1 MLQMDR
7 RIGENIRE
15 EARRAKAIAVE
26 MYRAGDLCGAK
37 EFAVRAHRLNPSLCG
52 LLRLNA
58 VLDVHMGL
66 AKQINGE
73 IDWYAVLSVDP
84 TADLETI
91 QQRYQKLSLDII
103 LDDCDNTVC
112 SVDEANM
119 FLTGSWNHLCNEESK
134 QVYDMRRQ
142 EQLQLQNLRRASEAF
157 SNSVDNSTFWTLCR
171 SCNMKY
177 EYPGRCKDRRVM
189 SVHCCKPFDAFEC
202 PGPSMNRV
210 TPWTYDQ
217 QQLRRAVTSQVPS
230 FTNNPVVLSAVP
242 EPVLT
247 SQRTFDQVNRV
258 GQETVEAR
266 FEQPPPRVSG
276 PVNQLRRASGGDNK
290 RKGPLL
296 TNVPQFRRISED
308 AGLRDMIEKGK
319 SLIEQTLERLVS
331 ASQQNNVASASAS
344 AATNIPQGSKNCIAA
359 EGVKCESKNTNV
371 VVKKEEPDAVFVIVP
386 DTDFHNFDNDR
397 TKASFRE
404 GNQVW
409 AVYDDKGMPRL
420 YAMVHGLVTQEPFKM
435 CYSLLYSKNNE
446 ELGPMKWIESGFY
459 KTTGS
464 FSIGKRDVWALY
476 TNWSPSW
483 NSSTPEEVVNK
494 YQLVEV
500 LHDFEEGVGV
510 PVVPLFKVPGYKVV
524 FRRHPYQWTI
534 PKCELFRLSH
544 QVDSHFLTSEDG
556 ENVPV
561 GFLELDPAYLTPEL
575 LNVVTKEEMRG
586 LENVAFK
593 KPKEEADGGEAKK
606 KLGMMRKLETVVKKP
621 KEEVDDGVGSSSN
634 VANDG
639 ENSKVKLELEC
650 DKEEKL

>member
-1 MLQMDR
+1 MDR

-26 MYRAGDLCGAK
+26 MYRAGDFCGAK
-37 EFAVRAHRLNPSLCG
+37 EFAVRAQRLNPSLCG

-58 VLDVHMGL
+58 VLDVRMGF

-91 QQRYQKLSLDII
+91 HQRYRKLSLDII

-119 FLTGSWNHLCNEESK
+119 LLTGSWNHLCNEETK

-157 SNSVDNSTFWTLCR
+157 SSSVDNSTFWTLCR
-171 SCNMKY
+171 SCSMKY
-177 EYPGRCKDRRVM
+177 EYPGRCKDLRVM
-189 SVHCCKPFDAFEC
+189 CVHCCKPFDAFEC

-210 TPWTYDQ
+210 TPWTYEKQ
-217 QQLRRAVTSQVPS
+217 QQLRRAGTSQVPS
-230 FTNNPVVLSAVP
+230 FTNNLLVLSAVP
-242 EPVLT
+242 APVLT

-258 GQETVEAR
+258 GQATVEAR
-266 FEQPPPRVSG
+266 VEQPPPRVSG

-296 TNVPQFRRISED
+296 TNVPQFRRITED
-308 AGLRDMIEKGK
+308 AGIRGDRLELTPSMVDSTLIEK
-319 SLIEQTLERLVS
+319 
-331 ASQQNNVASASAS
+331 
-344 AATNIPQGSKNCIAA
+344 GSKNCIAA

-371 VVKKEEPDAVFVIVP
+371 VVKKEEPDVVFVIVP
-386 DTDFHNFDNDR
+386 DTDFHKFEKDR

-409 AVYDDKGMPRL
+409 AVYDDKGMPRF
-420 YAMVHGLVTQEPFKM
+420 YAMVHGVVTQEPFKM
-435 CYSLLYSKNNE
+435 CYSWVYSKKNV

-464 FSIGKRDVWALY
+464 FSIGKLEYCDSFDSFSHRVKWELGANGFVNIYPKKGDVWALY

-483 NSSTPEEVVNK
+483 NRSTPEEVVNK

-500 LHDFEEGVGV
+500 LHDFEEGRGV
-510 PVVPLFKVPGYKVV
+510 PVVPLVKVPGYKAV

-534 PKCELFRLSH
+534 PKAS
-544 QVDSHFLTSEDG
+544 
-556 ENVPV
+556 
-561 GFLELDPAYLTPEL
+561 
-575 LNVVTKEEMRG
+575 NVVTKEEMRG

-593 KPKEEADGGEAKK
+593 KPKEEADEGEAKK

-621 KEEVDDGVGSSSN
+621 KEEGDDGVGSSSN
-634 VANDG
+634 VARDG
-639 ENSKVKLELEC
+639 EITNVKLELGC
-650 DKEEKL
+650 DQEKKP